1 MEKELNEKDLL
12 KEVKTD
18 KKRIKSLYDFYTTK
32 EFHFVKDLNFLNFV
46 MKTKMTGIN
55 KNEYFVEELR
65 PFYSIM
71 HIITDIKELSPLE
84 SYEVTFRDGNTTDFA
99 YIQ

>member
-1 MEKELNEKDLL
+1 
-12 KEVKTD
+12 
-18 KKRIKSLYDFYTTK
+18 
-32 EFHFVKDLNFLNFV
+32 

-84 SYEVTFRDGNTTDFA
+84 FYDITFKDGHTTDVD

>member
-12 KEVKTD
+12 NEVKTD
-18 KKRIKSLYDFYTTK
+18 KKK

-65 PFYSIM
+65 LFYSI
-71 HIITDIKELSPLE
+71 ISLQI
-84 SYEVTFRDGNTTDFA
+84 
-99 YIQ
+99 